1 MTRDVERNKGIGKV
15 STSAVPVKSLVDFT
29 PRRSDTTIRQAAQ
42 YARKPETLAERALF
56 DIRAF
61 AELIEFKGGW
71 SNFSD
76 CHNELAVFV
85 TKPQQDNTIARLL
98 LDGNEKEAGLRRLTL
113 MPRGHLKSTINT
125 TLYTMWRI
133 YRNPNIRIL
142 VGTNNLKLSNSFIR
156 ELRSYFE
163 NEELQA
169 KVWNNRPHIKGNLVP
184 ELQKRK
190 RQRNQNS
197 EELDPTE
204 AEDRKL
210 IWNNVAIQMLRTK
223 RMKEPTIKSTSVGT
237 SEVGSH
243 YDLIILD
250 DVVDFKNVESEIKK
264 QRVFE
269 WLADIESI
277 LDPWQVET
285 VGENEL
291 VFRDLVGGEMVF
303 NGTRYALDDYYG
315 YLLENQEELEYV
327 VHSRNIYKNGVDDS
341 EGFLWQERF
350 NENVIRRLR
359 NRLSPR
365 RFASQYLN
373 TVYEKDARLFA
384 VDAIHTLAD
393 SEVWTEGNKVYV
405 RFDGRVE
412 QVHPIVVIDPAFS
425 SGKKGDDCAI
435 MVGCKLSSG
444 HMIIIDAVVEQ
455 LTAAETVMHTKT
467 FCERWNTMRM
477 FHEENGVGMLL
488 PELFKTDE
496 AKVNGKP
503 IVVNSHYEIRTKE
516 SKIQGILELPIAAGK
531 LILTQRVKDN
541 QTIWKQLRDYPG
553 VNHDDALDAIVTL
566 WEKTLCKRQ
575 KRTADLPFD
584 VYTPRY
590 LLKEWLKTKDNEPKT
605 LLGEYSSYY
614 A

>member
-1 MTRDVERNKGIGKV
+1 
-15 STSAVPVKSLVDFT
+15 
-29 PRRSDTTIRQAAQ
+29 
-42 YARKPETLAERALF
+42 
-56 DIRAF
+56 
-61 AELIEFKGGW
+61 
-71 SNFSD
+71 
-76 CHNELAVFV
+76 
-85 TKPQQDNTIARLL
+85 
-98 LDGNEKEAGLRRLTL
+98 

-133 YRNPNIRIL
+133 YRNPDIRIL

-163 NEELQA
+163 NDELQA
-169 KVWNNRPHIKGNLVP
+169 KVWNNRPHIKGNLIP

-197 EELDPTE
+197 EEVDATE

-210 IWNNVAIQMLRTK
+210 IWNNVSIQMMRNK
-223 RMKEPTIKSTSVGT
+223 RMKEPTVKSTSVGT

-243 YDLIILD
+243 YDLVILD
-250 DVVDFKNVESEIKK
+250 DVVDFKNVESEIRK

-269 WLADIESI
+269 WIADIESI
-277 LDPWQVET
+277 LDPWKIDT
-285 VGENEL
+285 LGEGEIR
-291 VFRDLVGGEMVF
+291 FTDLVGGEMVI

-315 YLLENQEELEYV
+315 YLLENQQELEYV
-327 VHSRNIYKNGVDDS
+327 AHCRNIYRNGTDDS
-341 EGFLWQERF
+341 EGYLWQERF
-350 NENVIRRLR
+350 NEGVVRRLK

-373 TVYEKDARLFA
+373 TVYEKDARLFN
-384 VDAIHTLAD
+384 VDAIQTITND
-393 SEVWTEGNKVYV
+393 SVWTEGNKVFV
-405 RFDGRVE
+405 RFDGKVE
-412 QVHPIVVIDPAFS
+412 QVNPIVVIDPAFS
-425 SGKKGDDCAI
+425 SGKKGDDCGI

-444 HMIIIDAVVEQ
+444 HMVIIDAVVEQ
-455 LTAAETVMHTKT
+455 LTAAETVLHTKR

-503 IVVNSHYEIRTKE
+503 IIVNSHYEIRTKE
-516 SKIQGILELPIAAGK
+516 GKIQGVLELPIAAGK
-531 LILTQRVKDN
+531 LVLTERVKEN
-541 QTIWKQLRDYPG
+541 QTVWKQLRDYPG

-566 WEKTLCKRQ
+566 WEKTLSKKQR
-575 KRTADLPFD
+575 KTPDVAFD

-590 LLKEWLKTKDNEPKT
+590 LLKEWLKSKSNEPQT
-605 LLGEYSSYY
+605 LFGEYNSYY